1 MNRDTLALRLIDS
14 LYQCACNPGLW
25 DQFAEELS
33 LGVGGAAVSLA
44 IRRPSAPVGWDFFGG
59 PAEQE
64 LVPALL
70 ERYPGSIHIAVE
82 RVEEFRKGFHSL
94 GEAFHGVDLR
104 DFEPFREWAESRGV
118 APTWPLAHAVV
129 IDDEIL
135 AWIAIQ
141 PFAAADFDSDR
152 AVALGAALAPHF
164 ERALSIHT
172 ELSARHQKRR
182 ALEEVLDRLQTG
194 VILLDGRGRVVL
206 SNLSAQRMLALDDGL
221 TVRGGRLRA
230 VPGANEALQQK
241 IDEAIEAAS
250 RGDLGLMGQL
260 TIESRSDRTP
270 FLIGVA
276 PLHRGVPGSPVRDAV
291 AFALVSNSDA
301 TLTASVKVIEAIYGL
316 TSAEAAIVHG
326 LIGGKSLEEV
336 AAKRRV
342 KVSTARSQLSE
353 VFSKTGTRRQPELIR
368 LVLAGVAPLRA
379 PVESESDPKT

>member
-14 LYQCACNPGLW
+14 LYHCACNPGLW

-33 LGVGGAAVSLA
+33 LGVGQAAVSLA
-44 IRRPSAPVGWDFFGG
+44 IRRPGAPAGWDFFGG
-59 PAEQE
+59 PAEQA

-70 ERYPGSIHIAVE
+70 ERYPDSIHIAVE
-82 RVEEFRKGFHSL
+82 RAEAFRKGFYSL

-135 AWIAIQ
+135 AWIAVQ
-141 PFAAADFDSDR
+141 PFTAADFDSDR
-152 AVALGAALAPHF
+152 AVALGAALVPHF

-194 VILLDGRGRVVL
+194 VILLDGRGRVML
-206 SNLSAQRMLALDDGL
+206 SNVSAQRMLALDDGV

-230 VPGANEALQQK
+230 VPGADEALKQK
-241 IDEAIEAAS
+241 VDEAIEAAS
-250 RGDLGLMGQL
+250 RGDFGLMGQL
-260 TIESRSDRTP
+260 TIKSRSGRTP

-276 PLHRGVPGSPVRDAV
+276 PLHRGVPGSPLRDAV

-301 TLTASVKVIEAIYGL
+301 TSTASVKVIEAIYGL

-336 AAKRRV
+336 AAKRSV

-368 LVLAGVAPLRA
+368 LVLAGVAPLRP